1 MGVIGIYG
9 IVFGIVGL
17 FFLISV
23 YFTYRRNQ
31 KIKAQIKEE
40 YGKKT
45 EWKLDER
52 DYTSMKKYYHH
63 MKNRGP
69 MIDDITCVKGHDKM

>member
-52 DYTSMKKYYHH
+52 DYTSMKS
-63 MKNRGP
+63 
-69 MIDDITCVKGHDKM
+69 IIIT